1 MKWGKQTF
9 ASLFLFLIG
18 TGFQPDSNVKLNYN
32 RLETCL
38 IFMKLPIYLDYNATT
53 PVDKRV
59 LEKMLPY
66 FSEHFGNSSSR
77 SHLYGWTAQ
86 EAVENARLQVANLL
100 NAEMKEIIFT
110 SGATEAN
117 NLIIKGVF
125 ENNYPHKNHI
135 ITVQTEHKA
144 VLDVCQH
151 LEKLGADIT
160 YLKPDSSGLITID
173 QIENSIRIDTF
184 LISVMYA
191 NNEIGTIQPIKKIGE
206 LARKREILF
215 HTDAT
220 QAVGKIEIDVQKDSI
235 DLLSLSGHKL
245 YGPKGIG
252 ALFIRK
258 NSTAS
263 KLIAQMDGGK
273 HERGYRSGTLNVTG
287 IVGLGEACELANDS
301 LVIEDQ
307 RLTLLRDKLEQGILQ
322 LISDVKING
331 NIKNRL
337 PNSTNISFGGIDGEN
352 LLMSFRDV
360 AVSSGSAC
368 TSASVEPSYVLKAIG
383 LDDDL
388 AYASIRFSLGKYT
401 TEEEID
407 FTINY
412 VKEIVESLI

>member
-1 MKWGKQTF
+1 
-9 ASLFLFLIG
+9 
-18 TGFQPDSNVKLNYN
+18 
-32 RLETCL
+32 
-38 IFMKLPIYLDYNATT
+38 MKLPIYLDYNSTT

-59 LEKMLPY
+59 LKIMLPY
-66 FSEHFGNSSSR
+66 FLEHFGNSSSR

-86 EAVENARLQVANLL
+86 DAVENARLQVAALL
-100 NAEMKEIIFT
+100 NAEPKEIVFT

-117 NLIIKGVF
+117 NLGIKGLF
-125 ENNYPHKNHI
+125 ENYFPNKKHI

-144 VLDVCQH
+144 ILDVCQH
-151 LEKLGADIT
+151 LSTMGAEVT
-160 YLKPDSSGLITID
+160 YLQPDSTGLVTVE
-173 QIENSIRIDTF
+173 QVEKAIRSDTF

-191 NNEIGTIQPIKKIGE
+191 NNEIGTIQPIQKIGE
-206 LARKREILF
+206 LARKHEILF

-220 QAVGKIEIDVQKDSI
+220 QAVGKIEIDVQRDNI

-258 NSTAS
+258 NSKVS

-273 HERGYRSGTLNVTG
+273 HERGFRSGTLNVTG
-287 IVGLGEACELANDS
+287 IVGLGEACELANNELITDN
-301 LVIEDQ
+301 Q
-307 RLTLLRDKLEQGILQ
+307 RLTILRDKLENGIIKNILN
-322 LISDVKING
+322 VRVNG
-331 NIKNRL
+331 DMENRL
-337 PNSTNISFGGIDGEN
+337 PNLTNISFGGVDGEN
-352 LLMSFRDV
+352 LLMSFRDI

-383 LDDDL
+383 LSDDL

-407 FTINY
+407 FTIKY
-412 VKEIVESLI
+412 VKEVVESLK

>member
-1 MKWGKQTF
+1 
-9 ASLFLFLIG
+9 
-18 TGFQPDSNVKLNYN
+18 
-32 RLETCL
+32 
-38 IFMKLPIYLDYNATT
+38 MKLPIYLDYNATT

-86 EAVENARLQVANLL
+86 EAVENARLQIANLL

-117 NLIIKGVF
+117 NLIIKGLF
-125 ENNYPHKNHI
+125 ENNYPHKKHI

-151 LEKLGADIT
+151 LSTKGADIT
-160 YLKPDSSGLITID
+160 YLKPDSSGLITIE
-173 QIENSIRIDTF
+173 QIEDAVRKDTF

-191 NNEIGTIQPIKKIGE
+191 NNEIGTIQPIKQIGE
-206 LARKREILF
+206 LSRKYDILF

-220 QAVGKIEIDVQKDSI
+220 QAVGKIKIDVQKENI

-258 NSTAS
+258 NSKS
-263 KLIAQMDGGK
+263 NSLIAQMHGGK
-273 HERGYRSGTLNVTG
+273 HERGFRSGTLNVTG
-287 IVGLGEACELANDS
+287 IVGLGEACELANNELITDN
-301 LVIEDQ
+301 Q
-307 RLTLLRDKLEQGILQ
+307 RLTILRDKLENGIHES
-322 LISDVKING
+322 ISDVKING

-337 PNSTNISFGGIDGEN
+337 PNLTNISFGGVDGEN
-352 LLMSFRDV
+352 LLMSLRDI
-360 AVSSGSAC
+360 AISSGSAC
-368 TSASVEPSYVLKAIG
+368 TSASVEPSYVLKTIG
-383 LDDDL
+383 LSDDL

-407 FTINY
+407 FTIRY
-412 VKEIVESLI
+412 VKEIVESLR

>member
-1 MKWGKQTF
+1 
-9 ASLFLFLIG
+9 
-18 TGFQPDSNVKLNYN
+18 
-32 RLETCL
+32 
-38 IFMKLPIYLDYNATT
+38 MKLPIYLDYNATT
-53 PVDKRV
+53 PVEKRV

-125 ENNYPHKNHI
+125 ENNYPHKKHI

-160 YLKPDSSGLITID
+160 YLKPDSSGLITIE

-220 QAVGKIEIDVQKDSI
+220 QAVGKIEIDVHKDSI

-258 NSTAS
+258 NSAAS

-407 FTINY
+407 FTIKY
-412 VKEIVESLI
+412 VKEIVESLR

>member
-1 MKWGKQTF
+1 
-9 ASLFLFLIG
+9 
-18 TGFQPDSNVKLNYN
+18 
-32 RLETCL
+32 
-38 IFMKLPIYLDYNATT
+38 MKLPIYLDYNSTT

-66 FSEHFGNSSSR
+66 FFEHFGNSSSR

-86 EAVENARLQVANLL
+86 ESVENARLQVANLIS
-100 NAEMKEIIFT
+100 AEPKEIVFT

-117 NLIIKGVF
+117 NLAIKGLF
-125 ENNYPHKNHI
+125 ENNFPNKKHI

-151 LEKLGADIT
+151 LLKIGAEIT
-160 YLKPDSSGLITID
+160 YLQPDSTGLITIE
-173 QIENSIRIDTF
+173 QVEKAIRHDTF
-184 LISVMYA
+184 LISIMYA
-191 NNEIGTIQPIKKIGE
+191 NNEIGTIQPIQKIGE
-206 LARKREILF
+206 LARKHDILF

-220 QAVGKIEIDVQKDSI
+220 QAIGKIEVDVKKDNI

-252 ALFIRK
+252 ALYVRK
-258 NSTAS
+258 NSKAS

-273 HERGYRSGTLNVTG
+273 HERGFRSGTLNVTG
-287 IVGLGEACELANDS
+287 IIGLGEACELANDEV
-301 LVIEDQ
+301 LPDNQ
-307 RLTLLRDKLEQGILQ
+307 RLTILRDKLESGILQ
-322 LISDVKING
+322 NILDVKVNG
-331 NIKNRL
+331 NFESRL
-337 PNSTNISFGGIDGEN
+337 PNLTNVSFGGVDGEN
-352 LLMSFRDV
+352 LLMSFRDI

-383 LDDDL
+383 MNDDL
-388 AYASIRFSLGKYT
+388 AYASVRFSLGKYT

-412 VKEIVESLI
+412 VKEVVESLR

>member
-1 MKWGKQTF
+1 
-9 ASLFLFLIG
+9 
-18 TGFQPDSNVKLNYN
+18 
-32 RLETCL
+32 
-38 IFMKLPIYLDYNATT
+38 MKLPIYLDYNATT
-53 PVDKRV
+53 PVDERV

-66 FSEHFGNSSSR
+66 FSENFGNASSR

-86 EAVENARLQVANLL
+86 EAVENARLQIANLL

-117 NLIIKGVF
+117 NLVIKGLF
-125 ENNYPHKNHI
+125 ENNYPTKKHI
-135 ITVQTEHKA
+135 ITIQTEHKA

-151 LEKLGADIT
+151 LEKKGAEVT
-160 YLKPDSSGLITID
+160 YLKPNSSGLITIE
-173 QIENSIRIDTF
+173 QIEKAIRNDTF

-191 NNEIGTIQPIKKIGE
+191 NNEIGTIQPVKQIGE
-206 LARKREILF
+206 LSRKYDILF

-220 QAVGKIEIDVQKDSI
+220 QAVGKIKIDVQKENI

-258 NSTAS
+258 NSVANS
-263 KLIAQMDGGK
+263 LIAQMDGGK
-273 HERGYRSGTLNVTG
+273 HERGFRSGTLNVTG
-287 IVGLGEACELANDS
+287 IVGLGEACELASNELIADN
-301 LVIEDQ
+301 Q
-307 RLTLLRDKLEQGILQ
+307 QLTFLRDKLENEILQ
-322 LISDVKING
+322 SISDVKING

-337 PNSTNISFGGIDGEN
+337 PNLTNISFGGVDGEN
-352 LLMSFRDV
+352 LLMSFRDI

-383 LDDDL
+383 LSDDL

-401 TEEEID
+401 KEEEID
-407 FTINY
+407 FTIKY
-412 VKEIVESLI
+412 VKEVVESLR